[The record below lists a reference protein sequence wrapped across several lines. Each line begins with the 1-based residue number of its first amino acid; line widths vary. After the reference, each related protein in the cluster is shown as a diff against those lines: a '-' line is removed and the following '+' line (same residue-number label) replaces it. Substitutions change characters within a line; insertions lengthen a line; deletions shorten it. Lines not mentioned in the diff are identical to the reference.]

1 MLQDKQQ
8 IDTSELNLE
17 DVKFAEKN
25 KERVKDDWNLKFL
38 DGAAA
43 HGGIGKPSLVER
55 KGLIREA
62 LNEHYDGI
70 SYTLAIE
77 QRLNKAR
84 AILSVLLRNGAIPEG
99 GTAEG
104 IRQVIELLS

>member
-1 MLQDKQQ
+1 MLQNQQ
-8 IDTSELNLE
+8 VDPGELNLE
-17 DVKFAEKN
+17 DVQFANKHHFNISNEWREKFIKGA
-25 KERVKDDWNLKFL
+25 KE
-38 DGAAA
+38 

-77 QRLNKAR
+77 QRLNKAQ
-84 AILSVLLRNGAIPEG
+84 AMLIVLLRSGAIPEG
-99 GTAEG
+99 GVAED
-104 IRQVIELLS
+104 IRQVIELLQ

>member
-1 MLQDKQQ
+1 MKMSLND
-8 IDTSELNLE
+8 LNLE
-17 DVKFAEKN
+17 DVQFADKNAGRIEKEW
-25 KERVKDDWNLKFL
+25 KTKFL
-38 DGAAA
+38 DGALE

-55 KGLIREA
+55 KGLIKEA

-84 AILSVLLRNGAIPEG
+84 GTLSVLLQNRDGNLSAGQKDMIAMAIS
-99 GTAEG
+99 
-104 IRQVIELLS
+104 LLE

>member
-1 MLQDKQQ
+1 MLQDQQ
-8 IDTSELNLE
+8 VDTSQLNLE
-17 DVKFAEKN
+17 DVKFAEKQAPRIALEWE
-25 KERVKDDWNLKFL
+25 KKFI
-38 DGAAA
+38 DGAKE

-55 KGLIREA
+55 KGLIRDA

-84 AILSVLLRNGAIPEG
+84 AMLSVLLRNGTPLSDGQVEDIK
-99 GTAEG
+99 
-104 IRQVIELLS
+104 QVIELLS